1 MIREINPLTFRGRQL
16 AATAYNATLG
26 LLVGVTLTPMLF
38 GLLGFLL
45 ISLLAR
51 GDICAS
57 TLVLCLLSALG
68 WFFSWRSV
76 RLAAMDAAK
85 RYPISLHAVPIGML
99 AGALIAASVM
109 YSQSGPSSVVV
120 VFMMIAAGLMQARA
134 AHLGSRQG
142 VLDRHGVP
150 VAGVGEMCAQ
160 CMYDLR
166 ATEEGK
172 PCPECGGVMR
182 YAMYHELGQK

>member
-1 MIREINPLTFRGRQL
+1 MIREISPLTFRGRQL
-16 AATAYNATLG
+16 AATVYNATLG
-26 LLVGVTLTPMLF
+26 FLVGVTLTPMLYGF
-38 GLLGFLL
+38 LGFLL
-45 ISLLAR
+45 VNIIVDR
-51 GDICAS
+51 NVVAS
-57 TLVLCLLSALG
+57 MLVLGLLSALG

-99 AGALIAASVM
+99 AGALIAAGVM
-109 YSQSGPSSVVV
+109 YSQSGPSSAIV

-134 AHLGSRQG
+134 AQLGSRQG

-182 YAMYHELGQK
+182 YAVFLQKA